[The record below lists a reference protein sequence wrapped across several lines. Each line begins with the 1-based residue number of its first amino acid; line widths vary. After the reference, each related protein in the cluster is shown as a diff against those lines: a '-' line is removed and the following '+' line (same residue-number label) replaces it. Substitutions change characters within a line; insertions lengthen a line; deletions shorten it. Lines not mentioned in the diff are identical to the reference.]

1 MKFLKL
7 LIINLLLLTVFACS
21 ETQPFNNP
29 YDPAV
34 DPDDW
39 APTELTYTVID
50 VNSIKLDWVV
60 NCNIEAGFIIER
72 KVNTGSWTILA
83 DLASNTTTYTDNT
96 VNDENN
102 FYYRIYAYVAEYT
115 SSYSNE
121 TTVVNICIDIDGNVY
136 QTVMIGNQEWMA
148 ENLKVTHYR
157 NGDAIPTGLSSS
169 SWANTTSGAY
179 AVYNDNESYAD
190 TYGYLYN
197 WYTVDDSRGIA
208 PEGWHIASDEE
219 WTELTDYLGSN
230 AGSQLAGR
238 ADLWYD
244 GNLENNAAFGTS
256 GFNGLP
262 GGFRS
267 SSGYYGYVSY
277 SSYFWSSTVY
287 SVANAWNRLLNF
299 LYSGV
304 YRSSYTKRNG
314 FSLRCVRD

>member
-83 DLASNTTTYTDNT
+83 DLASNTTTYTDNNAEINQILQYRVYGFAGEQESSSVTTNAIDNAIPAPSDLQISQIDVHTFTLNWLDNSIGEAGFIIERKINNGSWQQLADLNSNTTTYTDNT
-96 VNDENN
+96 VNNEND
-102 FYYRIYAYVAEYT
+102 FSYRVYAYVTEYV
-115 SSYSNE
+115 SAYSNE
-121 TTVVNICIDIDGNVY
+121 IIFVGAVTDIDGNIYEIV
-136 QTVMIGNQEWMA
+136 QIGNQIWMA

-157 NGDAIPTGLSSS
+157 NGDAIPTGLSNS
-169 SWANTTSGAY
+169 SWSSTTSGAY

-197 WYTVDDSRGIA
+197 WYAVD
-208 PEGWHIASDEE
+208 
-219 WTELTDYLGSN
+219 
-230 AGSQLAGR
+230 
-238 ADLWYD
+238 
-244 GNLENNAAFGTS
+244 
-256 GFNGLP
+256 
-262 GGFRS
+262 
-267 SSGYYGYVSY
+267 
-277 SSYFWSSTVY
+277 
-287 SVANAWNRLLNF
+287 
-299 LYSGV
+299 
-304 YRSSYTKRNG
+304 
-314 FSLRCVRD
+314 